1 MSSAVNARDRS
12 ARRSATGERTRGS
25 IQLFAD
31 AKMVSEVGGAEVG
44 VEQSAPEPGRVLE
57 EHRGGAVR
65 RPTAVAPVTVGPIAQ
80 PAASDG
86 VPITVDEGDHIVALH
101 WRIIGRGSESRI
113 QSAVS
118 RGASS

>member
-1 MSSAVNARDRS
+1 MS

-44 VEQSAPEPGRVLE
+44 VEQSAPKPGRVLE
-57 EHRGGAVR
+57 EHRGGAAR
-65 RPTAVAPVTVGPIAQ
+65 RRIAVAPVTFGPIPQ

-86 VPITVDEGDHIVALH
+86 VPITDDEGDQIVALH
-101 WRIIGRGSESRI
+101 WRIIGRGSEGRI
-113 QSAVS
+113 QSS
-118 RGASS
+118 INRGASL